1 MRDEVNYM
9 IIYKPSIDIFMG
21 KSETVKLC
29 FNKEI
34 AHLIQ
39 QTVFH
44 HSQRLSILED
54 GSAEIEMDVGL
65 GVGLAYW
72 VLSFGSMVVV
82 KQPSQ
87 LAQAVEQLAKETA
100 SRYNG

>member
-1 MRDEVNYM
+1 
-9 IIYKPSIDIFMG
+9 MG
-21 KSETVKLC
+21 KSENVKLC

-44 HSQRLSILED
+44 HSQRISILED
-54 GSAEIEMDVGL
+54 GCAEIELDVGT

-72 VLSFGSMVVV
+72 ILSFGSMVVV
-82 KQPSQ
+82 KQPAQ
-87 LAQAVEQLAKETA
+87 LAKAVEQLAKETA
-100 SRYNG
+100 GRYSD

>member
-1 MRDEVNYM
+1 M
-9 IIYKPSIDIFMG
+9 IIHKPSIDIFMG
-21 KSETVKLC
+21 KSENVKLC
-29 FNKEI
+29 FDKEI

-44 HSQRLSILED
+44 HSQRISILED
-54 GSAEIEMDVGL
+54 GRVEIDLDVGI

-82 KQPSQ
+82 KQPQQ
-87 LAQAVEQLAKETA
+87 LAEAVEQLAKQTA
-100 SRYNG
+100 SRYSD